1 MNFMGNP
8 ANIPALG
15 FTHGGRFHADDV
27 FSSALLRILRPD
39 IRIYRGFTVPKGF
52 SGIAYDIGDGP
63 FDHHQ
68 KNRECRENG
77 VPYAAFGLLWRK
89 YGGYILSEEEAL
101 RFDEKFVQPLDLD
114 DNTGCGNVLA
124 GIIGAFNPPWDSDQ
138 DQDEAF
144 EQALDVAQ
152 KMLAHKLESLA
163 AVERGKAAVEAQLK
177 TMQDGIVV
185 LERYVPWKPVLIPS
199 AAEFVIFPSMRGGY
213 SLQCIPKDFNGKTG
227 DKVPL
232 PKAWW
237 GRPQEELAR
246 ITGLEDVQFCHA
258 SGFMATA
265 GSLSSAK
272 QMAMQAQQEL
282 ARRRQQAAAQR
293 AANAAMVEAQT

>member
-1 MNFMGNP
+1 MDFTKNP
-8 ANIPALG
+8 AGLPTLG

-39 IRIYRGFTVPKGF
+39 IRIYRGFTLPKGF

-63 FDHHQ
+63 FDHH
-68 KNRECRENG
+68 KKDSPRRDNG
-77 VPYAAFGLLWRK
+77 VPYAAFGLLWRE
-89 YGGYILSEEEAL
+89 YGKFFLNEEEAQ

-114 DNTGCGNVLA
+114 DNTGCGNILA
-124 GIIGAFNPPWDSDQ
+124 GAIGAFNPPWDSRQ
-138 DQDEAF
+138 NPDEAF
-144 EQALDVAQ
+144 EEALEVAY
-152 KMLAHKLESLA
+152 KILENKLKSLA
-163 AVERGKAAVEAQLK
+163 AVERGKAAVQAGLQ
-177 TMQDGIVV
+177 TMQEGTVV
-185 LERYVPWKPVLIPS
+185 LKQYAPWKPVLVSSP
-199 AAEFVIFPSMRGGY
+199 AEFVIFPSMRGGY

-246 ITGLEDVQFCHA
+246 VTGVEDIQFCHA

-265 GSLSSAK
+265 GSLEGAK
-272 QMAMQAQQEL
+272 QLVTLAKQEWQ
-282 ARRRQQAAAQR
+282 RRQQQAAAQR
-293 AANAAMVEAQT
+293 AANEAGGKQA